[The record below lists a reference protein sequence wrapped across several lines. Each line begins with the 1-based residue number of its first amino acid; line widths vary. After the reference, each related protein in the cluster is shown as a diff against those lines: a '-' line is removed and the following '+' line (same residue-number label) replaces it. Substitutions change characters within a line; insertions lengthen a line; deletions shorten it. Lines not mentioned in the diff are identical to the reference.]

1 MNTRARHWRFLCLLQ
16 VLVISGCTSLKPP
29 ELPAKFAGDYTP
41 ITNYLSAL
49 INQQMKKGKLT
60 GVSIALV
67 DGDQKVWSAGFG
79 YADVKAKLPA
89 TSSTVYRAG
98 SVSKLFNAI
107 AIMQLV
113 EQGKLNLDAPITQY
127 VDDFSINSRF
137 GSIDDITLR
146 SLLSHQSGM
155 PSDIAGGMWSEQPPT
170 LDSLIKNWESSYV
183 VQPANKHFN
192 YSNTGISLSGLAVQ
206 RVTGRPYSAHLQNAL
221 LEPLNMQQSDFSGK
235 LPSSNQTKGY
245 IGKREVEELPLRD
258 TPAGGLNTTVDDLS
272 QFLIAVHANGQ
283 YKDLKILSD
292 ASLKQTFAVQNED
305 NLIDLNL
312 RVGLGWFLSNRKL
325 GGRYNVIGHDGR
337 TVAHTAK
344 LVSAPEAG
352 LSVVLLSNSADN
364 SDALGK
370 IAREAMSLLY
380 QTRGLPIVE
389 DQPFNVVDQLKT
401 SDDLSG
407 EYAGPFNLIEIKPD
421 GERFKA
427 SALDMKV
434 SLRRE
439 QDNWFL
445 IKVIV
450 GGITLQPDDLKS
462 LRVTRSR
469 IDGIERLIGTN
480 EGQPFLLGDFIEP
493 YAADTAWDNRLGE
506 YTLLNPLEVDEFN
519 IKAIH
524 LKRHKNFYYVE
535 IIEPNDRIA
544 KNPIRPLDDDAFIFL
559 GTGRG
564 IGETVV
570 FDIHNEKPVF
580 SFSGLDFVRK

>member
-67 DGDQKVWSAGFG
+67 VGDQKVWSEGFG
-79 YADVKAKLPA
+79 YADVNEKLAA
-89 TSSTVYRAG
+89 TSNTVYRAG
-98 SVSKLFNAI
+98 SVSKLFNAV

-113 EQGKLNLDAPITQY
+113 EQEKLDLDAPITQY

-155 PSDIAGGMWSEQPPT
+155 PSDIVGDMWAEQPPS
-170 LDSLIKNWESSYV
+170 LDSLLKNWESSYV
-183 VQPANKHFN
+183 VLPANKHFN

-206 RVTGRPYSAHLQNAL
+206 RVTGSPYSAYLKNAL
-221 LEPLNMQQSDFSGK
+221 LDPLNMASSDFTGK
-235 LPSSNQTKGY
+235 LPDSNQTKGY
-245 IGKREVEELPLRD
+245 IGKREIDELPLRD
-258 TPAGGLNTTVDDLS
+258 TPAGGLNTTVNDLS
-272 QFLIAVHANGQ
+272 QFLIALHGNGK
-283 YKDLKILSD
+283 YKNKKILSE
-292 ASLKQTFAVQNED
+292 SLLKQTFAAQNED

-325 GGRYNVIGHDGR
+325 GGRYDVIGHDGR
-337 TVAHTAK
+337 TVAHSAK

-380 QTRGLPIVE
+380 KTKGLPLLNSE
-389 DQPFNVVDQLKT
+389 AYNVVDQLKT
-401 SDDLSG
+401 SDNLTG
-407 EYAGPFNLIEIKPD
+407 NYAGPFNLIEIKPD

-450 GGITLQPDDLKS
+450 GGFTIQPNDLKS
-462 LRVTRSR
+462 FRVTRAR
-469 IDGIERLIGTN
+469 IDGVDRLIGSN

-493 YAADTAWDNRLGE
+493 YPANATWDERLGE
-506 YTLLNPLEVDEFN
+506 YTLLNPLEIDEFN

-524 LKRHKNFYYVE
+524 LKRHRDFYYVE
-535 IIEPNDRIA
+535 IIEPNNRVV
-544 KNPIRPLDDDAFIFL
+544 KNPIRPIDPDAFIFL

-570 FDIHNEKPVF
+570 FDINREKPVF
-580 SFSGLDFVRK
+580 SYSGLDFMRK